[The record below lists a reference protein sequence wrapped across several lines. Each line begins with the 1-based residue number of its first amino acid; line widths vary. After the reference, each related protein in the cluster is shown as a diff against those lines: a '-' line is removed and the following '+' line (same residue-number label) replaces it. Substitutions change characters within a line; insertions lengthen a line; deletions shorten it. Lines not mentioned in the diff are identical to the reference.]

1 MASLAEFTPKTSTS
15 KPAQVRALA
24 KIASSLNV
32 TIKSTRDLSRLARAG
47 LPTASFETFS
57 KQEFG
62 FSRKEMEWIIPART
76 FSHRKTDGRLTL
88 DESDKLIRAARIQAL
103 ATEVLGS
110 EEKASRWLHQER
122 SIFDEL
128 SAMELMKTEQGA
140 QQVEDAL
147 IQLDEGYF

>member
-1 MASLAEFTPKTSTS
+1 MDRLIEFTPKASKS

-47 LPTASFETFS
+47 LPTTAFESFS
-57 KQEFG
+57 KREFG
-62 FSRKEMEWIIPART
+62 FTRKEMEWIIPIRT
-76 FSHRKTDGRLTL
+76 FSHRKSGGHLTL

-103 ATEVLGS
+103 AAEVLGS
-110 EEKASRWLHQER
+110 EEKALRWLHQER
-122 SIFDEL
+122 TAFDNL

-140 QQVEDAL
+140 HQVEEAL
-147 IQLDEGYF
+147 IQLDEGFF